1 LSGFLL
7 LIEKLMHKSKGL
19 SMSQGCRWFALLA
32 LFCLLPVHQSHAAQY
47 PRVVIVDPFIEL
59 HTGPGK
65 GYPIFHVVERNDWI
79 EVMKR
84 KTDWFKV
91 QDREGNVGWVL
102 IDQMEKTL
110 SAPGIQTQFKKIAK
124 QHFGER
130 SFEGGLQFGDFEG
143 SALMSFYAGYNF
155 NSNLEAEI
163 EFGKAA
169 GKNSN
174 TDLVRMSV
182 LSTPFPNWRVSPFFT
197 IGGGSLET
205 KPKKGVFAEGSS
217 VTFADVGLGLRY
229 YLSRRIFFRADIK
242 QNIVFIDDDNSG
254 EFLEWKLGFSFFY

>member
-1 LSGFLL
+1 
-7 LIEKLMHKSKGL
+7 
-19 SMSQGCRWFALLA
+19 MSQWCRWFALVA
-32 LFCLLPVHQSHAAQY
+32 LICLLPIHQSHAKQY

-65 GYPIFHVVERNDWI
+65 GYPIFHVVERNEWV

-84 KTDWFKV
+84 RTDWFKV

-110 SAPGIQTQFKKIAK
+110 SAPGVQTQFKKIAR

-130 SFEGGLQFGDFEG
+130 TFEGGLQFGDFEG
-143 SALMSFYAGYNF
+143 SALMNIYAGYNF
-155 NSNLEAEI
+155 NSNLAVEI
-163 EFGKAA
+163 DVGQAA

-174 TDLVRMSV
+174 TDLARVSV
-182 LSTPFPNWRVSPFFT
+182 LSTPFPNWKLSPFFT
-197 IGGGSLET
+197 IGSGYLKTE
-205 KPKKGVFAEGSS
+205 PKKGVFADGSS
-217 VTFADVGLGLRY
+217 NNFASVGLGVRY
-229 YLSRRIFFRADIK
+229 YLSRRLFLRADIK